1 MKNYIDYKTL
11 DIAPYLPSLQ
21 SNYAQYAKRKDNDVT
36 RTLPKPLSISD
47 LDFLSGKSKLWNCD
61 YTLYSSGQ
69 FETSQIVPHDMCA
82 HRKKGTG
89 IVVGDSGGFQLG
101 TGKIRN
107 KEEKAHLN
115 KFRLNP
121 QAQFDNWSS
130 CGFRERTLRW
140 LEKYTDYAMTL
151 DMVLWA
157 QHEFTKQPKYSHA
170 KNSQLTNLSVQQLID
185 LSVDNLRYFADN
197 RGKYG
202 DETKFLSVLQDC
214 GDGTGDAWYKA
225 VKDFEFEGWA
235 LGSETKNTMA
245 SAIIWL
251 RRLLDDGKLD
261 KSEWVHCLGSS
272 PVINQVVLTSAQRM
286 LSKQLGHQLTISLD
300 SSSPIQ
306 LAGKNK
312 KMVEL
317 SNFTTNLKS
326 WKMPSAKIKQTT
338 AIARRIEEAP
348 LPSYSPLAEYL
359 DLADIVVNDDW
370 YADNRTDTLSEHL
383 LVNHNMYMYH
393 LNGVR
398 GCQLALDG
406 IGEGEVPQELSDAI
420 GAIEEYIVAEDKHA
434 KEQVLRDTLGRLEKV
449 AGKNTEKET
458 VLTT

>member
-1 MKNYIDYKTL
+1 MENYIDYKKL

-21 SNYAQYAKRKDNDVT
+21 SNYAQYAMKKDGECT
-36 RTLPKPLSISD
+36 RQLPQPLRNSD
-47 LDFLSGKSKLWNCD
+47 FNFLSRKSKLWNCD

-69 FETSQIVPHDMCA
+69 FETSQVLQHDMCA

-89 IVVGDSGGFQLG
+89 VVVGDSGGFQLG

-107 KEEKAHLN
+107 KTELAHLN
-115 KFRLNP
+115 KFRLDA
-121 QAQFDNWSS
+121 QAQYEAWAD

-157 QHEFTKQPKYSHA
+157 HKGFAKDFPHA
-170 KNSQLTNLSVQQLID
+170 QGSQLRELSVQQLIE
-185 LSVDNLRYFADN
+185 LSVDNLRYFSDN

-214 GDGTGDAWYKA
+214 GKGTGEAWYNA

-235 LGSETKNTMA
+235 LGSDTKDTMA
-245 SAIIWL
+245 AAIVWF

-261 KSEWVHCLGSS
+261 KAEWIHCLGCS
-272 PVINQVVLTSAQRM
+272 PVVNQVILTAAQRV
-286 LSKQLGHQLTISLD
+286 LSNQLGHQLTISLD

-312 KMVEL
+312 KLVEL
-317 SNFTTNLKS
+317 NSYTSDIKT
-326 WKMPSAKIKQTT
+326 WKMSGAKIRQT
-338 AIARRIEEAP
+338 AEIARRDEKAP
-348 LPSYSPLAEYL
+348 LPPHSPFAGYC
-359 DLADIVVNDDW
+359 DFADIIVNTDW
-370 YADNRTDTLSEHL
+370 YADNRTDTLSEQM

-398 GCQLALDG
+398 GSQLVLDG
-406 IGEGEVPQELSDAI
+406 VGEGAVPQELADAV
-420 GAIEEYIVAEDKHA
+420 GAIEEYLVAENKIA
-434 KEQVLRDTLGRLEKV
+434 KEAQMRSALAKIEGAAE
-449 AGKNTEKET
+449 KNTEGDM
-458 VLTT
+458 